1 MRKKLLVAVMLLFGA
16 ILILG
21 AVVSV
26 LPTSLVPV
34 DAAVGSNASVAAGAL
49 GIGIC
54 VAAVDPVTNI
64 SWVRISILYAVLV
77 VAYQL
82 AAHFAL
88 GLPIATLPMLVGGVS
103 AILMI
108 ALYPKRGS
116 LAPPVVRPAGHQ
128 RWLDPNYQ

>member
-1 MRKKLLVAVMLLFGA
+1 MRKKLLTAAMLMFGG

-64 SWVRISILYAVLV
+64 SWVRISILYALLV
-77 VAYQL
+77 VVYQVV
-82 AAHFAL
+82 AHFAL
-88 GLPIATLPMLVGGVS
+88 GLSIAILPIGVGLFFAV
-103 AILMI
+103 LMI
-108 ALYPKRGS
+108 ALYPSRES
-116 LAPPVVRPAGHQ
+116 LTPPVNRPAGHR
-128 RWLDPNYQ
+128 RWLDPDY